1 MGRWTSGRQ
10 ITRKEGGW
18 WMGNGRV
25 GGCYSRRVSRW
36 MGWMDGWEDEID
48 NANLPF

>member
-18 WMGNGRV
+18 WMGN
-25 GGCYSRRVSRW
+25 
-36 MGWMDGWEDEID
+36 DGWVDGTAEE
-48 NANLPF
+48 